1 MKSPDQLIQQFALQ
15 PLQRV
20 ALTRDQIKIIQDDAL
35 NSLLNRL
42 YAPTLKFE
50 GKGDDVTEMPMTVDE
65 RIEYVLGKEKA
76 LTQVKIKLNALAAKK
91 AHTDDPDF
99 MVYDWSGGNIDDA
112 YALGS
117 SDGEVILARELKD
130 TLDS

>member
-1 MKSPDQLIQQFALQ
+1 M
-15 PLQRV
+15 
-20 ALTRDQIKIIQDDAL
+20 
-35 NSLLNRL
+35 
-42 YAPTLKFE
+42 
-50 GKGDDVTEMPMTVDE
+50 
-65 RIEYVLGKEKA
+65 
-76 LTQVKIKLNALAAKK
+76 TQVKIKLNALAAKK